1 MPVQSWH
8 RYVREHLPPLDITP
22 EREIEIVEE
31 LALQLEGA
39 YESARARGASEDEA
53 RAKAQAEVP
62 DWQALAAT
70 LARIERRSAS
80 APVVGSPRGDLMS
93 GFTQDVR
100 YAFRT
105 LLRAPGFAAVAIVT
119 LALGIGATT
128 IVYALVDGILLRP
141 LPIEDP
147 ARVVLAREISPAGR
161 QIGVAWPNFKDWQAR
176 AQSFET
182 LAAWRG
188 RTANLTGVAD
198 PQRIYIREV
207 TWNLFDVLGVQ
218 PIAGRS
224 FTAADDVPEAAPVCL
239 ISYGFW
245 ERRFG
250 TDPSAIGQRIL
261 LDEVPF
267 TIIGAL
273 PREFTVARVE
283 DAFLPMGSLIAANS
297 AMLNR
302 GNHFGI
308 AAVGRLAQGASV
320 ESARS
325 ELQVITRQLA
335 ETYPET
341 NSGVS
346 ATTQPLFDVLVQDA
360 RPALGVL
367 AGAVAAML
375 MIACVNIA
383 NLQLVRAMARA
394 QEIEVRSALGA
405 ERWRV
410 LRQLLTENVML
421 ALVGGAAGVALAYA
435 GFSVFVGLLPADQPR
450 MHQVAIDARV
460 LIVVAAISIGAGL
473 LFGLVPAL
481 HAGSRRAGALLRSVR
496 IAGTA
501 AGHHA
506 TRQLL
511 LVVEV
516 ALSLVLLV
524 AAGLMAQTMSNLLA
538 EELGFVPEQVLTAQM
553 SLPAGRYTRE
563 RRRAFYTDVEHRL
576 RAIPGVTN
584 VAFTVSLPV
593 SGSNWNSVFIVERRP
608 IPERAKLPSAAWTP
622 ITPAYFDALGIRL
635 VRGRAFAA
643 TDNDQA
649 PRVAVVNQS
658 FARTFWPDGDAL
670 GKRIKQGWPEDQTPW
685 REIVGIVN
693 DVKTDG
699 VDRAPRIQAYLP
711 LAQESFT
718 SLALVVRTAGE
729 PDAAQRAIQAALQAI
744 DPNLPVFDVRTLPH
758 VIQINVGT
766 QRLLLVLL
774 LAFGGLSLLLAAIGV
789 FGVNAYAV
797 SQRTHEFGVRMA
809 LGADRPR
816 VLGLVLR
823 QAMTTCVI
831 GAAVGLAIALATT
844 KLLRTLLYQ
853 VTPYDPGTI
862 TGVTLVLLAVTGVAC
877 YLPARRATRIDPAS
891 ALRGE

>member
-1 MPVQSWH
+1 VQSWH
-8 RYVREHLPPLDITP
+8 RYVREHLPPLEITP
-22 EREIEIVEE
+22 EREIEIIEE

-53 RAKAQAEVP
+53 RAKAEGEVP
-62 DWQALAAT
+62 DWQALAIT
-70 LARIERRSAS
+70 LTRIERRSTT

-147 ARVVLAREISPAGR
+147 ARVVLAREISPAGQ

-176 AQSFET
+176 AQSFEN

-188 RTANLTGVAD
+188 RPANLTGVAD

-207 TWNLFDVLGVQ
+207 TWHLFDVLGVH
-218 PIAGRS
+218 PIAGRG
-224 FTAADDVPEAAPVCL
+224 FTSADDVPEAAPVCL

-250 TDPSAIGQRIL
+250 ADPSAIGQRIL

-267 TIIGAL
+267 TIIGVL
-273 PREFTVARVE
+273 SREFTVARVE

-308 AAVGRLAQGASV
+308 AAVGRLAQGVTV

-325 ELQVITRQLA
+325 ELQVIARQLA
-335 ETYPET
+335 ETYPAT

-346 ATTQPLFDVLVQDA
+346 ATAQPLFDVLVQDA

-367 AGAVAAML
+367 AVAVAAML

-410 LRQLLTENVML
+410 LRQLLTENVLL
-421 ALVGGAAGVALAYA
+421 ALVGGVAGVALAYA
-435 GFSVFVGLLPADQPR
+435 GFRVFVGLLPPDQPR

-460 LIVVAAISIGAGL
+460 LIVAAATSITAGL
-473 LFGLVPAL
+473 LFGLIPAL

-538 EELGFVPEQVLTAQM
+538 VDLGFVPEQVLTGQM
-553 SLPAGRYTRE
+553 SLPGARYTRE
-563 RRRAFYTDVEHRL
+563 RRRAFYTEVEDRL
-576 RAIPGVTN
+576 RAIPGVTH
-584 VAFTVSLPV
+584 VALTLSLPV
-593 SGSNWNSVFIVERRP
+593 SGSNWNSVFIVEGIP
-608 IPERAKLPSAAWTP
+608 VPERAALPSAAWTP
-622 ITPAYFDALGIRL
+622 VTPAYFDTLGIRL

-643 TDNDQA
+643 SDNDRA

-699 VDRAPRIQAYLP
+699 IDRAPRIQTYLP
-711 LAQESFT
+711 LAQESVP

-729 PDAAQRAIQAALQAI
+729 PDAARRAIEAALHAI
-744 DPNLPVFDVRTLPH
+744 DPNLPVFDVRTLPQ

-831 GAAVGLAIALATT
+831 GAAIGLAISLATT
-844 KLLRTLLYQ
+844 RLLRRLLYQ

-862 TGVTLVLLAVTGVAC
+862 AAVTALLLAVTAVAC
-877 YLPARRATRIDPAS
+877 YLPARRATRIDPVR